1 MTAAGERV
9 AQKPTEYEWLYKYH
23 WLLLVGI
30 TLVAV
35 FLRFYKLGEWSFWID
50 EIYTIGRAQAHYSSV
65 EIVLHNIP
73 PHTNWVP
80 VSLLLISGAMN
91 TLGTSEWSV
100 RLVPAIIGVLT
111 IPIIY
116 LPTRKIFGSSVA
128 LISALLLAVSPWHIM
143 WSQNGRF
150 YTALMLFSFL
160 ALITLYFGI
169 ERNRPTYLIIGLILF
184 YLALSER
191 IIAGFLFPV
200 IAAYLVMILV
210 FPYTLPQPQGLN
222 RWTIF
227 VLALPIIGGVLVEA
241 HSLLFSSYS
250 RFFGDFDV
258 FVGQINQSPVRLLAS
273 IAWRLGMGTVIV
285 GTVAGLYLSLKK
297 QRAGLFVF
305 IGAALPVVT
314 ICVLSLFLFT
324 VDRYVFAT
332 LPFWLILCA
341 LAIQQL
347 WEKLNG
353 LEKLWPIGL
362 LILLVTLSMG
372 ENWLYYSNQNGGR
385 PQWREALAYV
395 GEQSAPEDL
404 IYATWP
410 EVGQYYLSDDV
421 RNINNFD
428 PTVPTLP
435 DHPVWFVLDE
445 STGWVTPTTQQWL
458 DTHAQLKQIFIVRL
472 PSKSMDMRIYLYTP
486 PN

>member
-1 MTAAGERV
+1 MMAGGGQVEQQPTADG
-9 AQKPTEYEWLYKYH
+9 LLHKYH
-23 WLLLVGI
+23 WLLLAGI
-30 TLVAV
+30 TLLAIV
-35 FLRFYKLGEWSFWID
+35 LRFYKLGEWSFWID
-50 EIYTIGRAQAHYSSV
+50 EIFTIGRASAHYSSL
-65 EIVLHNIP
+65 ELALRNIP

-100 RLVPAIIGVLT
+100 RLAPAIIGVLT
-111 IPIIY
+111 IPILY
-116 LPTRKIFGSSVA
+116 LPTRKIFGSGVA

-150 YTALMLFSFL
+150 YVALMLFSFL

-169 ERNRPTYLIIGLILF
+169 ERNRPSYLIVGLLLF

-191 IIAGFLFPV
+191 TIAGLLLPV
-200 IAAYLVMILV
+200 VFVYLIILV
-210 FPYTLPQPQGLN
+210 LLPIPLPQRLSY
-222 RWTIF
+222 RIF
-227 VLALPIIGGVLVEA
+227 FILVLPVIGGVVVEA
-241 HSLLFSSYS
+241 HSLLFNSYS

-273 IAWRLGMGTVIV
+273 IVWRLGLATVIL

-305 IGAALPVVT
+305 MGAALPVVT
-314 ICVLSLFLFT
+314 ICVMSLFLFT

-372 ENWLYYSNQNGGR
+372 ENWLYFSDQNGGR

-395 GEQSAPEDL
+395 GEQSSPEDL

-410 EVGQYYLSDDV
+410 EVGHYYLSDDV
-421 RNINNFD
+421 LNISNFD
-428 PTVPTLP
+428 PTMPTLP

-445 STGWVTPTTQQWL
+445 STGWVAPATQHWL
-458 DTHAQLKQIFIVRL
+458 DTHTELKQIFIVRL

>member
-1 MTAAGERV
+1 MLENDKKVLARINNEPLLQYALLAA
-9 AQKPTEYEWLYKYH
+9 
-23 WLLLVGI
+23 I
-30 TLVAV
+30 TLFAAA
-35 FLRFYKLGEWSFWID
+35 LRFYKLGEWSFWID

-65 EIVLHNIP
+65 ELTLRNIP

-80 VSLLLISGAMN
+80 VSLMLISSAMN
-91 TLGTSEWSV
+91 ALGTSEWSV
-100 RLVPAIIGVLT
+100 RLVPTIIGVLT

-116 LPTRKIFGSSVA
+116 LPTKNIFGRSVA

-150 YTALMLFSFL
+150 YTALLLFSFL

-169 ERNRPTYLIIGLILF
+169 EHNRPTYLIIGLMLF

-191 IIAGFLFPV
+191 IIAGFLFLV
-200 IAAYLVMILV
+200 IVAYMVIILV
-210 FPYTLPQPQGLN
+210 FPYTLPQSQGPK
-222 RWTIF
+222 RWTIL
-227 VLALPIIGGVLVEA
+227 VLALPVIGGILIEA
-241 HSLLFSSYS
+241 HSLLFNGYS

-273 IAWRLGMGTVIV
+273 IVWRLGIGTVVLGI
-285 GTVAGLYLSLKK
+285 VAGLYFSLKK
-297 QRAGLFVF
+297 QRAGLFVL

-341 LAIQQL
+341 LVIQQL
-347 WEKLNG
+347 LEKTNG

-362 LILLVTLSMG
+362 LMLLVTLSMG
-372 ENWLYYSNQNGGR
+372 ENWLYYADQNGGR
-385 PQWREALAYV
+385 PKWREALAYID
-395 GEQSAPEDL
+395 ERSTPEDV

-410 EVGQYYLSDDV
+410 EVGSYYLRDNV
-421 RNINNFD
+421 RNISNFD
-428 PTVPTLP
+428 PTKPALP

-445 STGWVTPTTQQWL
+445 STGWVTPATQNWL
-458 DTHAQLKQIFIVRL
+458 DTHAQLNKIFIVRL
-472 PSKSMDMRIYLYTP
+472 PSKSMDIRIYFYSP
-486 PN
+486 